1 MASDTAPTVLI
12 TGCSSGIGLA
22 LAKAFREVGC
32 RVVATAR
39 RPEAIDMEPSDGL
52 LTLALDV
59 TDPLSI
65 HNAVSRAH
73 DWSGAL
79 DIAVNNAGFALI
91 GPVAELDLDDLRT
104 QVETNLVG
112 PVALI
117 EAVIPNMIDHGRGVI
132 VNVGSVSGLTTTP
145 FAGAYCASKA
155 ALHAMSDAL
164 RVEVAHFGID
174 VVLVQPGAVASR
186 FAAASAVGLDRYRS
200 PDSRYRDFADAIVR
214 RARLSQDRPSD
225 ADEFARY
232 VVARVLRAGPPPVIR
247 AGRGSR
253 LLPAVG
259 RLPRPVRERILRSKF
274 GLG

>member
-1 MASDTAPTVLI
+1 MAPDTARTVFI

-22 LAKAFREVGC
+22 LAKAFRDAGC
-32 RVVATAR
+32 RVAATAR
-39 RPEAIDMEPSDGL
+39 NIDAIDLEPSDDL

-65 HNAVSRAH
+65 HNAIARTTEWTTAI
-73 DWSGAL
+73 

-91 GPVAELDLDDLRT
+91 GPVAELDLDDLRS
-104 QVETNLVG
+104 QLETNVMG

-117 EAVIPNMIDHGRGVI
+117 QAVIPGMIERRRGVI

-155 ALHAMSDAL
+155 GLHALSDAL
-164 RVEVAHFGID
+164 RMEVAHFGID
-174 VVLVQPGAVASR
+174 VVVVQPGAIASR
-186 FAAASAVGLDRYRS
+186 FGDTSAIGLERYRS
-200 PDSRYRDFADAIVR
+200 PDSRYRDLADAIVR
-214 RARLSQDRPSD
+214 RARMSQHRPTD
-225 ADEFARY
+225 ADDFARH
-232 VVARVLRAGPPPVIR
+232 VVQRVLRADPPPVIR
-247 AGRGSR
+247 AGRGSV